1 VRGLAWPHES
11 DLYVLEDGSVLDG
24 VSESKFNELVAAVLP
39 SGHMELEWN
48 PVESPVSPDQQRL
61 QDELSNRIRDDY
73 GSFLLFLGFADPSV
87 PLSISLDYWRKVT
100 GQFAQKLV
108 RTPDLETL
116 RHKAAVAFTNA
127 EVAQMLDIA
136 PFMPG
141 SEYLNRDTLN
151 GLWSS
156 LNAAYQLQIKSYKG
170 SVADFIRTLSPK
182 VHLVGRVYFHLV
194 ESKKDSYPFAFLATY
209 STGVGSK
216 SGCKHVPLKHALTEY
231 GADSRKLLD
240 LLATVHQAATESRFI
255 AGLLDSGEIFHPLA
269 LSAGEAYTI
278 LKEIPVYERAGI
290 LCRIPNWWKNQA
302 ASLRVNIKIGES
314 RPSSLGMDALLDF
327 DAGLLLGDAPI
338 SEEEARRLL
347 EESEGL
353 AFIKGKWIEVD
364 REKLE
369 QVLHAYEKARK
380 LIAKE
385 DLTLREAM
393 RLQLDAD
400 KALGLAEENV
410 QVEISQG
417 QWLESVIAKLRE
429 PKRIDSIQLPDR
441 FKASLRPYQRQ
452 GVDWLCFLDGL
463 QFGALL
469 ADDMGLGKTVELLAM
484 LSVRIAERARKGPR
498 TSLLVLPASLISN
511 WTSEIERFLPSLRY
525 FVAHP
530 SGEAD
535 KDTLAHG
542 PALEDTDLVITTYG
556 LCQKYA
562 WLQSTRWD
570 LVILDE
576 AQAIKNPG
584 TQQTRA
590 VKQLHAR
597 NRIVMTGTP
606 IENRLSD
613 LWSLFDF
620 LNPGLLGTVQEFSGF
635 SRKLSRDSTGYARLK
650 KVVGPYILRRLKT
663 DRTVISD
670 LPDKIEMRTYAEL
683 TRKQIVL
690 YKDLVEQLRR
700 TLEEQ
705 VDGIRRKGI
714 ILASLMK
721 FKQLCN
727 HPDQYVGQGEY
738 AETDSGKFQR
748 LRPICET
755 IFEKREKV
763 LIFTQFK
770 EMTEPLKEYLQVIF
784 GHEGLVLHG
793 GTPVA
798 RRKQFIDRFQSDEYV
813 PFMVLS
819 LKAGGVGLNLT
830 AANHV
835 VHFDRWWNPAVE
847 NQATDRA
854 FRIGQKKNVVVHK
867 FVTKGTVEEKIDA
880 MLTEKADLARQI
892 IPGSGEAWITEL
904 DNKDLM
910 KLFTL
915 SL

>member
-1 VRGLAWPHES
+1 
-11 DLYVLEDGSVLDG
+11 VLKERSVFDKTPGSI
-24 VSESKFNELVAAVLP
+24 FNELIAAMLP
-39 SGHMELEWN
+39 NGRIELEWN
-48 PVESPVSPDQQRL
+48 PVEKPVSRDQQLL
-61 QDELSNRIRDDY
+61 QDELSRRMGDGY
-73 GSFLLFLGFADPSV
+73 ESFLLFLGFCDPSV
-87 PLSISLDYWRKVT
+87 PLSVSLDYWRKVT

-108 RTPDLETL
+108 RMPDLEAL
-116 RHKAAVAFTNA
+116 RHKAMVAFTDA
-127 EVAQMLDIA
+127 ETAGMLDIA

-141 SEYLNRDTLN
+141 FEYLNQDLLGN
-151 GLWSS
+151 LWSR
-156 LNAAYQLQIKSYKG
+156 LNAAYQQQIKSYEG
-170 SVADFIRTLSPK
+170 SVADFVRTLSPK
-182 VHLVGRVYFHLV
+182 VHLVGRVFFHLV
-194 ESKKDSYPFAFLATY
+194 ESKKNLYPFAFLATY
-209 STGVGSK
+209 STALGQK

-231 GADSRKLLD
+231 GVESRKLLD
-240 LLATVHQAATESRFI
+240 LLATVHQAAAESKFI
-255 AGLLDSGEIFHPLA
+255 SRLLDSGEIFHPLA
-269 LSAGEAYTI
+269 LSAGEAYMVLT
-278 LKEIPVYERAGI
+278 EIPVYERAGI

-302 ASLRVNIKIGES
+302 AALRLNIQIGEA
-314 RPSSLGMDALLDF
+314 RPSSLGMDAILDF
-327 DAGLLLGDAPI
+327 NAGLLLGDAPI

-353 AFIKGKWIEVD
+353 AFIKGKWVEVD

-369 QVLHAYEKARK
+369 QTLRAYEKAQA
-380 LIAKE
+380 LMAKE
-385 DLTLREAM
+385 NLTLREAM

-400 KALGLAEENV
+400 RALGLSEENIE
-410 QVEISQG
+410 VEVSQG
-417 QWLESVIAKLRE
+417 QWLESVIARLRD
-429 PKRIDSIQLPDR
+429 PQRIDSVLLPDR
-441 FKASLRPYQRQ
+441 FKAALRPYQRQ

-463 QFGALL
+463 QFGTLL

-484 LSVRIAERARKGPR
+484 LSVRTAEKSRQGPK

-530 SGEAD
+530 SGPAD
-535 KDTLAHG
+535 RDTLEHG
-542 PALEDTDLVITTYG
+542 PALDEVDLVITTYG

-562 WLQSTRWD
+562 WLQSVHWD
-570 LVILDE
+570 LVVLDE

-584 TQQTRA
+584 TKQTHA

-597 NRIVMTGTP
+597 NRIIMTGTP

-635 SRKLSRDSTGYARLK
+635 SRKLNRDPSGYARLK

-663 DRTVISD
+663 DKTVISD
-670 LPDKIEMRTYAEL
+670 LPEKIEMRTYAEL

-690 YKDLVEQLRR
+690 YEDLVKQLRQ
-700 TLEEQ
+700 TLQEQ
-705 VDGIRRKGI
+705 VDGIRRKGV

-727 HPDQYVGQGEY
+727 HPDQYLGQGEY
-738 AETDSGKFQR
+738 AEADSGKFQR

-755 IFEKREKV
+755 VFEKRERV
-763 LIFTQFK
+763 LIFTQFR
-770 EMTEPLKEYLQVIF
+770 EMTEPLREYLQAIF

-798 RRKQFIDRFQSDEYV
+798 KRKQIIERFQSDEYT

-847 NQATDRA
+847 DQATDRA
-854 FRIGQKKNVVVHK
+854 FRIGQQKNVVVHK
-867 FVTKGTVEEKIDA
+867 FITKGTVEEKIDA

-892 IPGSGEAWITEL
+892 IPGSGEAWITEM
-904 DNKDLM
+904 DDKELM
-910 KLFTL
+910 RLFTL